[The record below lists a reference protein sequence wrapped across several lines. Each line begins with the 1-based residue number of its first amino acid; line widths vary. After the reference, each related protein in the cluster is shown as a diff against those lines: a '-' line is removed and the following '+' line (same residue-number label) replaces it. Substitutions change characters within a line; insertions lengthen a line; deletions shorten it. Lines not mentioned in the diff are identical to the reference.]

1 MVVQQGSL
9 SAEVTAQLS
18 RHTPKIFA
26 QAKMVTQ
33 MCCLT
38 AREAR
43 PHQGEVVLR
52 LHLASSPTR
61 LQDGTW
67 TVVCMEEQYCT

>member
-1 MVVQQGSL
+1 MVAQKGSR
-9 SAEVTAQLS
+9 STEVIAQIS

-33 MCCLT
+33 MCWLI

-43 PHQGEVVLR
+43 PHQGEVVLK

-67 TVVCMEEQYCT
+67 TVVCMEELYCT